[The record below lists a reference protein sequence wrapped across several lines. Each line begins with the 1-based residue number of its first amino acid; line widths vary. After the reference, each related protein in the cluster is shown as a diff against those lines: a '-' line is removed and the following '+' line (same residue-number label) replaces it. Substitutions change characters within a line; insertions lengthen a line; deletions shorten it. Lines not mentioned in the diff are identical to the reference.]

1 MIGLCCNKTY
11 GAMAKYNNGD
21 DDGDN
26 DENKDGNDD
35 YNASAGS
42 RSDGPIFNLI
52 TTHRSHI
59 GLTEEDLETMMTA
72 MELRRTIYLRV
83 GL

>member
-1 MIGLCCNKTY
+1 
-11 GAMAKYNNGD
+11 MAKYNNGD

-42 RSDGPIFNLI
+42 GSDGPIFYLI
-52 TTHRSHI
+52 MTPRSC
-59 GLTEEDLETMMTA
+59 GGFSGGDGNGAVAAENYLYKC
-72 MELRRTIYLRV
+72 RTIYLPYKEHIKDV
-83 GL
+83 P